1 MDIPSSL
8 FLGLSGVNVK
18 KCVILIKTV
27 SQIMRTWR
35 IKHLNLAALTAYELI
50 KEENL
55 TDIHAK
61 GYTGFDIKRVELKS
75 ALFPMMMKIRSF
87 ILDSVLR

>member
-1 MDIPSSL
+1 M
-8 FLGLSGVNVK
+8 
-18 KCVILIKTV
+18 
-27 SQIMRTWR
+27 
-35 IKHLNLAALTAYELI
+35 NLAALTAYELI

-61 GYTGFDIKRVELKS
+61 GYLLRHKRVELKS

>member
-1 MDIPSSL
+1 M
-8 FLGLSGVNVK
+8 
-18 KCVILIKTV
+18 
-27 SQIMRTWR
+27 
-35 IKHLNLAALTAYELI
+35 NLAALTAYELI

-61 GYTGFDIKRVELKS
+61 GYLLRHKKRVELKS